1 VLASGAISKVF
12 NRSGRRNPGRVR
24 AVVYAVLV
32 HAAVIGLL
40 VIGFRWTIQPSGDK
54 VVQAVIVPEKTA
66 PKPETPDKQ
75 KLQQEEE
82 ARKKAEAEKATEQ
95 KAAAEKAR
103 QAELKKKA
111 ELEAQQRQDAE
122 RKKMEAVRKQKEQ
135 AEQQKR
141 AAAQERQ
148 KEEKLRQ
155 KKAEQSLQEQL
166 AAEEK
171 ARQAAAQAARAATVV
186 DKYKAMIRQQVSR
199 NWNHPLGVP
208 KGLKCVVRVRLTPSG
223 QVLSAMVVTS
233 SGNPIFDRS
242 VENAVYK
249 AAPLPLPDDPSLF
262 DNFREI
268 EFLFNPEE

>member
-1 VLASGAISKVF
+1 VF

-32 HAAVIGLL
+32 HATVIGLL
-40 VIGFRWTIQPSGDK
+40 VIGFRWTIQPSGEK
-54 VVQAVIVPEKTA
+54 VVQAVVVPDQAER
-66 PKPETPDKQ
+66 KPVVPDKQ
-75 KLQQEEE
+75 KQQQEEE
-82 ARKKAEAEKATEQ
+82 ARKKAEAEKAAEQ
-95 KAAAEKAR
+95 KTAAEKAR
-103 QAELKKKA
+103 QEELKKKA
-111 ELEAQQRQDAE
+111 AIVEQQRQEAE
-122 RKKMEAVRKQKEQ
+122 RKKQETAKKLKAQQEQ
-135 AEQQKR
+135 EKR
-141 AAAQERQ
+141 AAALAQQ
-148 KEEKLRQ
+148 QEEKRRQ
-155 KKAEQSLQEQL
+155 KKAVESLQEQL
-166 AAEEK
+166 ASEEK

-186 DKYKAMIRQQVSR
+186 DKYKAIIRQQVSR
-199 NWNHPLGVP
+199 NWSRPLGVP

>member
-1 VLASGAISKVF
+1 VF

-32 HAAVIGLL
+32 HATVIGLL
-40 VIGFRWTIQPSGDK
+40 VIGFRWTIQPSGEK
-54 VVQAVIVPEKTA
+54 VVQAVVVPEKA
-66 PKPETPDKQ
+66 AGKPEVPDKR
-75 KLQQEEE
+75 KQEEE
-82 ARKKAEAEKATEQ
+82 ARKKVEAEKD
-95 KAAAEKAR
+95 AAEKAR

-111 ELEAQQRQDAE
+111 ELEAQQRQEAE
-122 RKKMEAVRKQKEQ
+122 RKKAEAIRKQKEQ

-141 AAAQERQ
+141 AAALERQ

-155 KKAEQSLQEQL
+155 KKAEQMIQEQV

-171 ARQAAAQAARAATVV
+171 ARQAAAHAARAATVV
-186 DKYKAMIRQQVSR
+186 DKYKAIIRQQVSR
-199 NWNHPLGVP
+199 NWSRPLGVP
-208 KGLKCVVRVRLTPSG
+208 KGLQCVVNVHLTPSG
-223 QVLSAMVVTS
+223 EVLAAKVVRS
-233 SGNPIFDRS
+233 SGNPLFDRS